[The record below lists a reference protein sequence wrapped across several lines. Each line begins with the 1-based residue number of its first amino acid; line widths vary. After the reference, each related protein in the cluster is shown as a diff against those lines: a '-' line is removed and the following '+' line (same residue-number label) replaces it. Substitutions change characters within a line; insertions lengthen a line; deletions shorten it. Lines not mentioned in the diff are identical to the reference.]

1 MTCVSCRVAERSGW
15 SLTIDLTCR
24 NCCARLYAA
33 TFPLAR
39 PGVMF
44 QIARFQPA
52 EVCEEIAAAECEAVE
67 L

>member
-1 MTCVSCRVAERSGW
+1 MSGYSVTFDMRCRG
-15 SLTIDLTCR
+15 
-24 NCCARLYAA
+24 CCERLYAA

-52 EVCEEIAAAECEAVE
+52 EICDEIVAAELWAVAA
-67 L
+67 